1 MAATQ
6 PTNSDSDNSPLRYPY
21 PNATAR
27 LHKYNFNQQLFL
39 GQHFDAFQVKIKNE
53 AYSKEYAKL
62 RWTVAN
68 FAGLLAKVSADML
81 FSEPPV
87 IRLPLLDKDNPYN
100 ANQGDEIN
108 PNANADADADV
119 FTLKTPKPN
128 PNQEW
133 LENLIFDNRLDAQ
146 LYESALTNSYKGDAV
161 FKLRVGQ
168 LHDPENASVIIE
180 QVMPDYYFPDLDNNN
195 VNAEPQSIELS
206 FKTTIGEKDYVFKEI
221 HTAGHIKNELY
232 LLQGEKIIS
241 RESLSIYDP
250 NLPDEEDTGVN
261 RMLVVHIPNWSDG
274 TTHFG
279 YDDYLDLVTLLY
291 ALDNRLTKIDH
302 ILDKHADPILAIPD
316 GVLDEDGNINRSQL
330 GVFEKGEDGDKPE
343 YIVWDAKL
351 ESSFQELDQILQAL
365 YMYSETSPGVFGM
378 VQQGARTTSESGRA
392 LKYRL
397 MRTVSKI
404 KRKQR
409 YYDYAIKEI
418 VYLAQTLAKAHNV
431 PVNGIYFKGEPE
443 VPSIEWADP
452 IPQDSYEQAQEE
464 ELRLASGNQSLKD
477 SIKNIDGLDDEQAVQ
492 KIQEIYAEQKQLNP
506 AIDTPG
512 TTAPT
517 GKNGTPAQGGEPQP
531 AVPNGSKQAKNINVP
546 QTTKAPNANL

>member
-1 MAATQ
+1 MATQ
-6 PTNSDSDNSPLRYPY
+6 QPLNTPSNNSPLTYPY
-21 PNATAR
+21 DNAKPR
-27 LHKYNFNQQLFL
+27 LYKYNFNQQLFL
-39 GQHFDAFQVKIKNE
+39 GQHFDAFQVKIQSE
-53 AYSKEYAKL
+53 QYSKEYAKL

-68 FAGLLAKVSADML
+68 FAGLLSKVSADML
-81 FSEPPV
+81 FSEPPI

-100 ANQGDEIN
+100 VNEGDEIN
-108 PNANADADADV
+108 PEANADADADV
-119 FTLKTPKPN
+119 FALKTPKPN

-133 LENLIFDNRLDAQ
+133 LENLLFDNRLDVQ
-146 LYESALTNSYKGDAV
+146 FYESSLTNSYKGDAV

-168 LHDPENASVIIE
+168 LHDPEHPSVIIE
-180 QVMPDYYFPDLDNNN
+180 QVMPDYYFPDLDNQN
-195 VNAEPQSIELS
+195 VNAEPKSIELS
-206 FKTTIGEKDYVFKEI
+206 FVLTIGDKEYVRKEI
-221 HTAGHIKNELY
+221 HTAGLIKNELWELQQGKI
-232 LLQGEKIIS
+232 LLQAPLEILGI
-241 RESLSIYDP
+241 
-250 NLPDEEDTGVN
+250 PDLQPEEETGVD
-261 RMLVVHIPNWSDG
+261 RLLVVHIPNWSDG

-279 YDDYLDLVTLLY
+279 YDDYSDLVTLLY

-351 ESSFQELDQILQAL
+351 ESSFQEIEDILQAL
-365 YMYSETSPGVFGM
+365 YMYSETSPGVFG
-378 VQQGARTTSESGRA
+378 QQPSGARTTQESGRA

-418 VYLAQTLAKAHNV
+418 IYLAQILAKTHSI
-431 PVNGIYFKGEPE
+431 PVNGVAFTGEPE
-443 VPSIEWADP
+443 VPTIEWADP

-492 KIQEIYAEQKQLNP
+492 KIQEIYAEQKQLQP
-506 AIDTPG
+506 SVSVP
-512 TTAPT
+512 TTTSPT
-517 GKNGTPAQGGEPQP
+517 GEPAPGGEPP
-531 AVPNGSKQAKNINVP
+531 IAVPGQKYAKTIQVP
-546 QTTKAPNANL
+546 QTTKPANANL